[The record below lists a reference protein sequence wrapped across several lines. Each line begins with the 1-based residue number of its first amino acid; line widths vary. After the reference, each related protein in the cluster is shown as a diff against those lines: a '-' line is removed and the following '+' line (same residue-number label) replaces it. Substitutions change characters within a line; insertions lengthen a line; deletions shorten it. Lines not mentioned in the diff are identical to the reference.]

1 VVAVTSGWNGWL
13 EPTPEPKGSYKSSPT
28 QGTLEMASSS
38 RGEYA
43 KPTDL
48 KQVAGLPKEK

>member
-1 VVAVTSGWNGWL
+1 L

-38 RGEYA
+38 RGGYA